1 MKTWKL
7 PVRKVYS
14 SLKEL
19 KTYNDMY
26 NVAKKCGYRSCK
38 KLWED
43 NPIIGGS
50 VNPAD
55 FGRVSSTAGRGKNWL
70 K

>member
-1 MKTWKL
+1 MKTWKAR
-7 PVRKVYS
+7 VRKTYS
-14 SLKEL
+14 SLEDLRNHNRIYGVVKR
-19 KTYNDMY
+19 
-26 NVAKKCGYRSCK
+26 CGYRSAK

-55 FGRVSSTAGRGKNWL
+55 FGLVK